1 MFKRYLSYIEVST
14 KITSLYA
21 FLMTVSYLFSIGQK
35 PDLFKSL
42 VFFLSMLLFDM
53 TATAINNYEDTKN
66 NRQELQ
72 FNRKT
77 ALKIIIIQLAVSS
90 GLGIYLALITD
101 AVVLLLGMLC
111 FLFGIIYSFGP
122 VSISRLP
129 LGEFFSGLFYGLMI
143 PFILLYINMPE
154 GTYLTYSADTVSVD
168 FSFKIIPIIQV
179 LLLSIVPF
187 CATAGI
193 MLANNIC
200 DLQKDTAVKR
210 FTLPYY
216 IGTKASLYLF
226 AGLYYLIYLALII
239 MVIFGM
245 LPPICL
251 ISLFTFIPIQKNIA
265 KFHGKQEKAV
275 TFVLSV
281 KNYLII
287 MTSVTVLIFISGL
300 FT

>member
-154 GTYLTYSADTVSVD
+154 GTYLTYSADTLSVD

>member
-1 MFKRYLSYIEVST
+1 MFKRYLSYIEVTT
-14 KITSLYA
+14 KITSLFA

-35 PDLFKSL
+35 PDLLKSL
-42 VFFLSMLLFDM
+42 AFFLSMLLFDM

-77 ALKIIIIQLAVSS
+77 ALNIIIIQLLISS

-101 AVVLLLGMLC
+101 VIVLLLGMLC

-129 LGEFFSGLFYGLMI
+129 LGEFFSGLFYGLII
-143 PFILLYINMPE
+143 PFIVLYINMPD
-154 GTYLTYSADTVSVD
+154 GTYLNYSADMVSVD
-168 FSFKIIPIIQV
+168 FSFKIIPIIKV
-179 LLLSIVPF
+179 LLLSIIPF

-200 DLQKDTAVKR
+200 DLQKDAAVKR

-239 MVIFGM
+239 MVVIGM
-245 LPPICL
+245 LSPICL
-251 ISLFTFIPIQKNIA
+251 ISLVTFIPIQKNIA
-265 KFHGKQEKAV
+265 EFHSKQEKAF

-287 MTSVTVLIFISGL
+287 MSSVTVLIFFSGL
-300 FT
+300 LT